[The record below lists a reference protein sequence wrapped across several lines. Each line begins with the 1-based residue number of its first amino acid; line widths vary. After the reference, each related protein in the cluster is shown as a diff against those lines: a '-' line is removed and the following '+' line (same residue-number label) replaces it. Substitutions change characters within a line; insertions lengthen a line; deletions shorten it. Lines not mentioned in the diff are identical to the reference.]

1 MLATLGVDETA
12 ERVYW
17 TMLANPGWGLGE
29 LASRLDLTE
38 KEIRV
43 SLDGLFALSLVRES
57 FDHPDRFRALDPE
70 AGLLSALARQH
81 EDLVHRQQQVAA
93 SQAAVAR
100 MLAEHLH
107 PARHRPEHEGAERL
121 TGMDAVQDRLER
133 FSVEAE
139 SEVLTFMPG
148 GAHSI
153 PALLAARANDSRLL
167 ERGVAIRTVGQD
179 SVRNHPPTLSHARFL
194 TDAGAQFRTVPLL
207 PPRMVV
213 VDRRNAL
220 VPLDPDDTR
229 KGALCLTSPGAI
241 AALLALFEQIWDTAR
256 PLGADRT
263 PDRQGL
269 TDPERALLTLLG
281 RGLTDE
287 AAAARLGVSARTAR
301 RMMADLMERLGATS
315 RFEAGLKAARN
326 GWI

>member
-17 TMLANPGWGLGE
+17 AMLANPGWGLGE
-29 LASRLDLTE
+29 LAARLDLSE
-38 KEIRV
+38 KQLRA
-43 SLDGLFALSLVRES
+43 SLDDLFALSLVRES

-81 EDLVHRQQQVAA
+81 EDLVRRQQQVAA

-100 MLAEHLH
+100 MLAEHAG
-107 PARHRPEHEGAERL
+107 PASHRPEHDGAERL
-121 TGMDAVQDRLER
+121 IGLDAVQDRLER
-133 FSVEAE
+133 FSREAA

-148 GAHSI
+148 AHPI
-153 PALLAARANDSRLL
+153 PALDAARANDTRLL

-179 SVRNHPPTLSHARFL
+179 SVRNHPPTLAHAQFL
-194 TDAGAQFRTVPLL
+194 TEAGAQFRTVPLL
-207 PPRMVV
+207 PPRMIV
-213 VDRRNAL
+213 VDRRSAL
-220 VPLDPDDTR
+220 VPLDPADTR
-229 KGALCLTSPGAI
+229 KGALCLTSPGTI
-241 AALLALFEQIWDTAR
+241 ASLLALFEQVWDTAR

-263 PDRQGL
+263 PDRLGL
-269 TDPERALLTLLG
+269 TDQERALLRLLG

-287 AAAARLGVSARTAR
+287 AAATRLGVSARTAR
-301 RMMADLMERLGATS
+301 RMMADLMERLGAAS